1 MSTLDKV
8 ERKYWGK
15 LIDREQKMFN
25 AMEKRIEK
33 KDRNAVE
40 RFLRAWGKDDGK
52 ELKRWEKR
60 FARD

>member
-1 MSTLDKV
+1 MKTQKEK
-8 ERKYWGK
+8 ERWGR
-15 LIDREQKMFN
+15 LIDIEERMYR

-40 RFLRAWGKDDGK
+40 RFLKAWAKQDIKD
-52 ELKRWEKR
+52 LRRWEKR

>member
-40 RFLRAWGKDDGK
+40 RFLQAWGKDDRK

>member
-15 LIDREQKMFN
+15 LIDREQKIYK
-25 AMEKRIEK
+25 AVQRRIDK

-40 RFLRAWGKDDGK
+40 RFLQAWAKDDK
-52 ELKRWEKR
+52 KDLRRWEKR
-60 FARD
+60 YTRA